1 LDRFGM
7 CTVTDS
13 LRRRRRTPGNLFEVG
28 ATVSWNGGQKHIEN
42 ESQLLTLLD
51 ELDQSQLPESP
62 DMADILPDGSETTLT
77 IGLGRDET
85 VLSLTPV
92 SGDPPH
98 FAGKGDP
105 AAQGFVVFFYGGS
118 YSEFP
123 RSYAIPKSIGRQV
136 AAAFVASGGQRP
148 TAIHW
153 EEV

>member
-1 LDRFGM
+1 MPYTRPDRLFGM
-7 CTVTDS
+7 
-13 LRRRRRTPGNLFEVG
+13 G
-28 ATVSWNGGQKHIEN
+28 ATVSWNGGHNHIED

-51 ELDQSQLPESP
+51 ELDRSQPP
-62 DMADILPDGSETTLT
+62 DAHDMADILPDGSETTLT

-92 SGDPPH
+92 SGDPPY
-98 FAGKGDP
+98 FASKGDS

-123 RSYAIPKSIGRQV
+123 RSYAIPNSVGREV
-136 AAAFVASGGQRP
+136 AASFVANGGQRP
-148 TAIHW
+148 TEINW